1 MNDNYSAASGQGIYA
16 GRFNGIT
23 AHVFIESGQSN
34 CQGVA
39 PVSQTPIPTGQLVG
53 NIKTWRRGVGVGSS
67 MYSGTGQWLGLQYS
81 TNQYEGRNQ
90 FGSVLKF
97 AMHLRDN
104 LEDANNQI
112 YIIKADANGKRI
124 SGWMSGGAEYVG
136 MYSGHIEPALA
147 SLVADPTIGQ
157 IKIHG
162 FFFDQGES
170 DAQHGATN
178 YYTDLSSLVSGI
190 RAYLGIP
197 NLPFIHRKLGSELS
211 IKGYAHIEAVRTAQ
225 DNAAANI
232 AGYYLLDNAPYTYIA
247 DNLHLDGPA
256 QNMIG
261 DQRYSLLNSI
271 APQGFTYN
279 G

>member
-112 YIIKADANGKRI
+112 YIIKADGNGKPI
-124 SGWMSGGAEYVG
+124 TGWMSGGNENIA
-136 MYSGHIEPALA
+136 MYQGHIQPALA
-147 SLVADPTIGQ
+147 DLMANPAIGQ
-157 IKIHG
+157 IRIHG
-162 FFFDQGES
+162 FFWDQGEYDAKYGAAAYYANLATLIS
-170 DAQHGATN
+170 D
-178 YYTDLSSLVSGI
+178 V
-190 RAYLGIP
+190 RAFVGIP
-197 NLPFIHRKLGSELS
+197 NLPFIHRKLGSEIAS
-211 IKGYAHIEAVRTAQ
+211 AGYPHVEVVRTAQ

-232 AGYYLLDNAPYTYIA
+232 AGYHIIDSTPYTYVA
-247 DNLHLDGPA
+247 DNVHIDGPA
-256 QNMIG
+256 QNEIG
-261 DQRYSLLNSI
+261 DLRYSLLSSI
-271 APQGFTYN
+271 TQNGYAYN